1 MLRKSLWFVS
11 LASLTLA
18 SSAAMA
24 VQAGDDFGSV
34 LGANQA
40 LADAMKSK
48 TLASTSTAVRELEE
62 DLRDYVQDHCDFVS
76 DKFPAGHRTV
86 EIPRISSRGF
96 WFNSVLDTSSGAPT
110 LPGSNASGRY
120 ALSGTINWSNLDRVE
135 LRPKSVTKSNP
146 QVAFVMKERV
156 ALHWSFSTTSPTT
169 LPKIGYGFTEDA
181 GIFESAVDAAYIVV
195 GRVMGEFSSVGT
207 QPALKPTWLFEC
219 EDEIEERVVT
229 LPFETAAEA
238 RRFTKLLSSLMKAY
252 GYSVPIREVQAVSDH
267 G

>member
-48 TLASTSTAVRELEE
+48 TLASTSSAVRELEE
-62 DLRDYVQDHCDFVS
+62 DIRDYVQDHCDFVS
-76 DKFPAGHRTV
+76 DKYPAGHRTV

-96 WFNSVLDTSSGAPT
+96 WFNSVLDTSSGGNVLSGA
-110 LPGSNASGRY
+110 NAAGRY
-120 ALSGTINWSNLDRVE
+120 ALSGTINWNNLDRIE
-135 LRPKSVTKSNP
+135 LRPKSVTKSTP

-156 ALHWSFSTTSPTT
+156 AFHWSFSTTVPTS
-169 LPKIGYGFTEDA
+169 LPKIGYGFSDDCGLVETV
-181 GIFESAVDAAYIVV
+181 VDAAYVVV
-195 GRVMGEFSSVGT
+195 GRLMTDFNGLGT
-207 QPALKPTWLFEC
+207 QPAPKPTWLFEC
-219 EDEIEERVVT
+219 EDEIEECVVT
-229 LPFETAAEA
+229 LPFESAAEA
-238 RRFTKLLSSLMKAY
+238 RRFTKLLSSLIKAY
-252 GYSVPIREVQAVSDH
+252 GYSVPVREVQSLPEHD
-267 G
+267 